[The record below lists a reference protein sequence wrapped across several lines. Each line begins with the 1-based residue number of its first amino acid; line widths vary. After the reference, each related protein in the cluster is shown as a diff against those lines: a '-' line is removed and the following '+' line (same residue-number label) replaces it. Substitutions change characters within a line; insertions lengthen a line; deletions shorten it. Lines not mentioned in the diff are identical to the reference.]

1 MGGDRPGLGHAA
13 DHGVERLRLCPQVRH
28 PSEGGVVTQRP
39 AGAGGGARPPA
50 TAGDRIRAA
59 LVSCFGLGYAPV
71 ASGTF
76 GTLGG
81 VALVWLLAQVAV
93 PRFGW
98 HFGVAAVVC
107 AALVLLLG
115 IALGGWAERYYGFK
129 DPKPFVLDEV
139 LGYLIAVFRWG
150 EGVPGTKELVLAFF
164 AFRLFD
170 VVKPPPARRLE
181 FLPKGVGIML
191 DDLVAGLYA
200 LALVWVVRDYLEWP

>member
-1 MGGDRPGLGHAA
+1 
-13 DHGVERLRLCPQVRH
+13 
-28 PSEGGVVTQRP
+28 VTQRAVEGGDGLRP
-39 AGAGGGARPPA
+39 AA
-50 TAGDRIRAA
+50 TAADRIKAA
-59 LVSCFGLGYAPV
+59 VVSCFGLGYAPV

-76 GTLGG
+76 GTVGG
-81 VALVWLLAQVAV
+81 VAVALLLSRVAV

-98 HFGVAAVVC
+98 HFGFAALVCAAVV
-107 AALVLLLG
+107 LVIG
-115 IALGGWAERYYGFK
+115 IALGGWAERHYGFK

-139 LGYLIAVFRWG
+139 LGYLIALFRVG
-150 EGVPGTKELVLAFF
+150 EGVPGTKELILAFF

-200 LALVWVVRDYLEWP
+200 FALVSVVRDHFEWP

>member
-1 MGGDRPGLGHAA
+1 M
-13 DHGVERLRLCPQVRH
+13 
-28 PSEGGVVTQRP
+28 TQRLV
-39 AGAGGGARPPA
+39 GGEGGARPPA
-50 TAGDRIRAA
+50 PAADRFRAA
-59 LVSCFGLGYAPV
+59 LESCFGLGSAPV

-81 VALVWLLAQVAV
+81 VALAWLLAHVAV

-98 HFGVAAVVC
+98 HFGVAAAVC
-107 AALVLLLG
+107 AAAVLLVG

-150 EGVPGTKELVLAFF
+150 DGVPGTKELVLAFF

-200 LALVWVVRDYLEWP
+200 LAFVWVVRDHLEWP

>member
-1 MGGDRPGLGHAA
+1 M
-13 DHGVERLRLCPQVRH
+13 
-28 PSEGGVVTQRP
+28 TQRGP
-39 AGAGGGARPPA
+39 APQGVGRKPP
-50 TAGDRIRAA
+50 TALDRVKAA
-59 LVSCFGLGYAPV
+59 IVSSCGLGYAPV

-81 VALVWLLAQVAV
+81 VAVALFLAHVAV
-93 PRFGW
+93 PQWGW
-98 HFGVAAVVC
+98 HFGLAAAVAAAICLVV
-107 AALVLLLG
+107 G

-139 LGYLIAVFRWG
+139 LGYLVAVLRLKG
-150 EGVPGTKELVLAFF
+150 GVPGANELILAFF

-170 VVKPPPARRLE
+170 VLKPPPARRLE

-200 LALVWVVRDYLEWP
+200 LALVVVVRDSNVWQ

>member
-1 MGGDRPGLGHAA
+1 MTQREVQGGKSQRPPPSAL
-13 DHGVERLRLCPQVRH
+13 DRLC
-28 PSEGGVVTQRP
+28 
-39 AGAGGGARPPA
+39 
-50 TAGDRIRAA
+50 AA
-59 LVSCFGLGYAPV
+59 LISSGGLGYAPV

-81 VALVWLLAQVAV
+81 VALALALAHVGV
-93 PRFGW
+93 PRYGW
-98 HFGVAAVVC
+98 HFGL
-107 AALVLLLG
+107 AALVASAIVLLIG

-139 LGYLIAVFRWG
+139 LGYLIAVLRLEG
-150 EGVPGTKELVLAFF
+150 GVPGWKELVLAFF

-170 VVKPPPARRLE
+170 VVKPWPARRLE

-200 LALVWVVRDYLEWP
+200 LAVVWIVREWMNWP